1 MPLSQPPGLA
11 WSRREFLRH
20 AGSGAVSLAATG
32 WLAGCRISSTARSGG
47 ANRQIG
53 YTEFRTNLPGGRHVN
68 NITMRACVV
77 NAGGSGRLVLAE
89 ELVTQPNAWTQFAGW
104 SPDGRFAIIGRGWE
118 SPENAAWEEA
128 HRDFR
133 FTPEGWLYD
142 MFLLD
147 MENGRLTNLTAVER
161 VSFYNTGLFFWPND
175 PGRLGFTAIIGRDS
189 HPFSMDLNG
198 RNKRD
203 LTAGSKEFTYGFN
216 ASPNGRRV
224 TYHKSYQIY
233 LADADG
239 GGAVK
244 VDTGKPFN
252 FAPQWS
258 PNGEWVMFVAGEHY
272 DCHPHVVRADGS
284 GLRKL
289 ADRRGHRGVV
299 EFLDV
304 PDFHGG
310 SSDVPVWSA
319 DGSWIYFTA
328 LVDGCLELMRVF
340 LDGRVEQLTRSSN
353 RALNYQPKQSPDGR
367 QVIFGSNRDG
377 ARQLYVMRAEGGEPR
392 AVTRVPPGHGAM
404 WPWWR
409 PWGSDK

>member
-1 MPLSQPPGLA
+1 MSLAPSPGPA
-11 WSRREFLRH
+11 WSRRDFLRQ
-20 AGSGAVSLAATG
+20 AATG
-32 WLAGCRISSTARSGG
+32 TASLATTTWLAGCHTSSVARSSDQTP
-47 ANRQIG
+47 QIG
-53 YTEFRTNLPGGRHVN
+53 YTEFRTNLPGGRHAN

-77 NAGGSGRLVLAE
+77 NADGSGRRVLAG
-89 ELVTQPNAWTQFAGW
+89 ELVRQPNAWTQFAGW
-104 SPDGRFAIIGRGWE
+104 SPDGRYAIIGRGWE
-118 SPENAAWEEA
+118 SPENAAWEEE
-128 HRDFR
+128 HREFR
-133 FTPEGWLYD
+133 FTPQGWLYD

-147 MENGRLTNLTAVER
+147 MATGRLSNLTAVER
-161 VSFYNTGLFFWPND
+161 VSFYNTGLFFWPKD
-175 PGRLGFTAIIGRDS
+175 PRRLGFTAIIGRDS
-189 HPFSMDLNG
+189 HPFSMDLDG

-203 LTAGSKEFTYGFN
+203 LTAGSKEFAYGFN

-224 TYHKSYQIY
+224 AYHKSYQVY
-233 LADADG
+233 LAAADG
-239 GGAVK
+239 SNAVK

-258 PNGEWVMFVAGEHY
+258 PDGEWVMFVAGEHY

-289 ADRRGHRGVV
+289 ADRRGHRGVI

-328 LVDGCLELMRVF
+328 LVEGCLELMRVF

-353 RALNYQPKQSPDGR
+353 RALNYQPKPTLDGR
-367 QVIFGSNRDG
+367 HVIFGTNRDG
-377 ARQLYVMRAEGGEPR
+377 ARQLYVASAGGEDAR
-392 AVTRVPPGHGAM
+392 AVTQVPPGHGAM

-409 PWGSDK
+409 PLGK